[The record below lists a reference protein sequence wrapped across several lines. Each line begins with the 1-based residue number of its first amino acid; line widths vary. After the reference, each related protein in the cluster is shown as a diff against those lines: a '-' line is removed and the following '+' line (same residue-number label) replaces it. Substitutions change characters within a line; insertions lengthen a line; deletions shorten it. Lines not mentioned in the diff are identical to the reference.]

1 MPSKARMQRPQLQL
15 GVDPAGRPAG
25 DFAFCDALRF
35 TYTEFG
41 EAKVEQNSKGQIDR
55 SGICKYTLSLHHQTF
70 FVYDFHFSPLERP
83 FSSGIFQ
90 PAMFDDTGGYPFS

>member
-25 DFAFCDALRF
+25 DFAFGDALRF

-55 SGICKYTLSLHHQTF
+55 SGICKIT
-70 FVYDFHFSPLERP
+70 R
-83 FSSGIFQ
+83 
-90 PAMFDDTGGYPFS
+90 